1 MNYNSN
7 LFLSIGKPIKD
18 EYGRIVGRVAS
29 FALTPNG
36 KFDGVYVESND
47 GKFLKQSME
56 HLTFNGAEVTVTS
69 SIKSRAS
76 VLCDQIPLIWRK
88 DQALRDLA
96 EKRKIS
102 PDLYQELHNNFE
114 TVLSQLKKDVQ
125 ALSEEA
131 DNVVER
137 CNEEIRTLGYAV
149 VNLELEH
156 EIGQVDEEAYQ
167 SAFTLLQE
175 NLKRANT
182 EKSDIVTIKS
192 KLSNIMLGDSNKQ
205 IEEISIE
212 PIKEETSTETD
223 NETANA
229 VSEETANAV
238 SEETANE
245 VSEET
250 ANEVTEEAVEETPT
264 EETPTEAAEETL
276 NETPKEDPDETP
288 EEAPD
293 LPEPPV
299 VVYVKEVGKAGI

>member
-1 MNYNSN
+1 MTNNSN

-18 EYGRIVGRVAS
+18 EYGRTVGKVAS

-47 GKFLKQSME
+47 GKFMKQFME
-56 HLTFNGAEVTVTS
+56 HLTFNGAEVTFTS
-69 SIKSRAS
+69 NLKSQASI
-76 VLCDQIPLIWRK
+76 LCDQIPLIWRK
-88 DQALRDLA
+88 NQALKDLA

-102 PDLYQELHNNFE
+102 PDLYQELRNNFDA
-114 TVLSQLKKDVQ
+114 VLNQLKKDAQ
-125 ALSEEA
+125 ELSEEA
-131 DNVVER
+131 NKEVAR
-137 CNEEIRTLGYAV
+137 CNQELKTLGYAV

-182 EKSDIVTIKS
+182 EKSDIELTKS

-205 IEEISIE
+205 LEQKNSSIFVE
-212 PIKEETSTETD
+212 PAKEEAPAEVT
-223 NETANA
+223 
-229 VSEETANAV
+229 
-238 SEETANE
+238 EETANE
-245 VSEET
+245 VPT
-250 ANEVTEEAVEETPT
+250 ETPA
-264 EETPTEAAEETL
+264 EAAEETI
-276 NETPKEDPDETP
+276 NETPNEIPDETP
-288 EEAPD
+288 EEAPE